1 MFLGRLL
8 DGMAL
13 KQILSS
19 YKSFEN
25 ELKKK
30 RLRNLWTTVNRS
42 EMEEIKSVK
51 LRDNLKIHQQQTE
64 HMVTS
69 TQ

>member
-1 MFLGRLL
+1 
-8 DGMAL
+8 MAL

>member
-1 MFLGRLL
+1 
-8 DGMAL
+8 MAL

-30 RLRNLWTTVNRS
+30 RLRNLWTIVNRS

-51 LRDNLKIHQQQTE
+51 LRDNLKIHQ
-64 HMVTS
+64 
-69 TQ
+69 

>member
-1 MFLGRLL
+1 
-8 DGMAL
+8 MAL

-30 RLRNLWTTVNRS
+30 KRLRNFWTAVNRS

-51 LRDNLKIHQQQTE
+51 LRENLKIHQQQTE

>member
-1 MFLGRLL
+1 
-8 DGMAL
+8 MAL

-25 ELKKK
+25 EFKKK